1 MIMTRYNIDQLLPT
15 VKVLATL
22 LITAPQAKLAT
33 VYQKYSNKKFMK
45 IARYKL
51 INYTRIFCTL
61 IQVRKILH
69 VVLLNLFDILIS
81 RSPLLY
87 FKLNF
92 YS

>member
-22 LITAPQAKLAT
+22 LITAPQAKLVT

-51 INYTRIFCTL
+51 INHTRIFCTL

-69 VVLLNLFDILIS
+69 VVLLKPS
-81 RSPLLY
+81 
-87 FKLNF
+87 F
-92 YS
+92 Y